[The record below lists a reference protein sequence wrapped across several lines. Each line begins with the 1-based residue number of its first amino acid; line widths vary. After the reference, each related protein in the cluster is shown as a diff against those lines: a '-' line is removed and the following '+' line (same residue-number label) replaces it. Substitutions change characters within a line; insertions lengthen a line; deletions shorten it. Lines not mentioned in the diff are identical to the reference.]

1 MQIETA
7 HNDDEKSLLHDER
20 SQQHDRASVKKN
32 VTSIVG
38 LDSSKDGIEHHRT
51 SSYLLLLQEN
61 ANIHTRE
68 MSSSCDN
75 ALRLK
80 RSTGGRGGEVEDKSL
95 LRRNRKAQHRS
106 KRHRKKQIIC
116 NLCLQISSQLHLRKV
131 KGVKTVLVCFS
142 VGKAIHNFVLGTPN

>member
-7 HNDDEKSLLHDER
+7 HNDDEKGLLHDER

-32 VTSIVG
+32 VASIVG

-68 MSSSCDN
+68 MSTSCDN

-80 RSTGGRGGEVEDKSL
+80 RSTGGGEARRRGGGQAPLRGGIE
-95 LRRNRKAQHRS
+95 RRNTEVSGRGRN
-106 KRHRKKQIIC
+106 R
-116 NLCLQISSQLHLRKV
+116 
-131 KGVKTVLVCFS
+131 
-142 VGKAIHNFVLGTPN
+142 

>member
-7 HNDDEKSLLHDER
+7 HNDDEKGLLHDER

-32 VTSIVG
+32 VASIVG

-51 SSYLLLLQEN
+51 SSYLLFLQEN
-61 ANIHTRE
+61 ANIPTRE

-80 RSTGGRGGEVEDKSL
+80 RSTGGRRGGEGEDKRL
-95 LRRNRKAQHRS
+95 CGGIERRNIEVSGRGRN
-106 KRHRKKQIIC
+106 R
-116 NLCLQISSQLHLRKV
+116 
-131 KGVKTVLVCFS
+131 
-142 VGKAIHNFVLGTPN
+142 